1 MTVCINGKRRNVLRI
16 VCENST
22 YVRNCFPGNPK
33 ICLRN
38 VNHANMIHTKRI
50 RTYVST
56 NTYVRTYV
64 HRRRTTVWHCLYK
77 GSCTLFLFHLTPVMS
92 LKSLRSQMYAPHQ
105 RSAYVQTFVLLLL
118 RTLYVRTY
126 LRTYVRMRFYIT
138 IRKHFNHIVSPP
150 TSSMRFFVSAFAL
163 SVAFV
168 LLVLHDILL
177 VLRIPP

>member
-1 MTVCINGKRRNVLRI
+1 MTVYINGKRRNVLRI

-56 NTYVRTYV
+56 NTYV

-105 RSAYVQTFVLLLL
+105 RSAYVQTFVLMLL
-118 RTLYVRTY
+118 RTLYVRMY
-126 LRTYVRMRFYIT
+126 VRTYAILHYNSQTLQPYCKSTHIFDAFLRLG
-138 IRKHFNHIVSPP
+138 IRIIRRLCASCL
-150 TSSMRFFVSAFAL
+150 A
-163 SVAFV
+163 
-168 LLVLHDILL
+168 
-177 VLRIPP
+177 

>member
-1 MTVCINGKRRNVLRI
+1 M
-16 VCENST
+16 
-22 YVRNCFPGNPK
+22 
-33 ICLRN
+33 
-38 VNHANMIHTKRI
+38 
-50 RTYVST
+50 
-56 NTYVRTYV
+56 
-64 HRRRTTVWHCLYK
+64 
-77 GSCTLFLFHLTPVMS
+77 FLFHLTPVMS

-177 VLRIPP
+177 VLRIPPWRLTLDHWPLDHWPLTLDPWPSTLLLLLSLILSLLLFILILILLILLILPPPLLTTIIFETFETKKYFSLNL